1 MVLVRQ
7 KGLTSEDSDHEAH
20 KQILANG
27 GRVIQSGSP
36 SSSEEKLTLLSVWP
50 VWGWGEF
57 SHNTMAILSST
68 ERFGSFHLPR
78 TVVRVSDLQVQESN
92 TGDGIPAP
100 GKLINL
106 YEPVSMDAKMG

>member
-1 MVLVRQ
+1 M
-7 KGLTSEDSDHEAH
+7 
-20 KQILANG
+20 
-27 GRVIQSGSP
+27 
-36 SSSEEKLTLLSVWP
+36 
-50 VWGWGEF
+50 GEF